1 MVYYLT
7 NKEKVKNLANKDVY
21 FYTNKLLRCIMV
33 YKGKNRRLM
42 FAYIEKREA
51 KIVADL
57 IHKHI
62 KE

>member
-21 FYTNKLLRCIMV
+21 FYTNELLRSIKI

>member
-7 NKEKVKNLANKDVY
+7 NKEKVKNLANKDIY
-21 FYTNKLLRCIMV
+21 FYTNELLRSIKI

-42 FAYIEKREA
+42 FSYIEKREA

-57 IHKHI
+57 ILKHI